1 MVHAISIYIL
11 FSHSRFP
18 CGHIVCLLIFVI
30 TWFIFLPFFK
40 AYDISLLKQ
49 EKIAEEQEAAQAKA
63 MQASTAQ

>member
-1 MVHAISIYIL
+1 MPYPFTSYLATQDFRAV
-11 FSHSRFP
+11 
-18 CGHIVCLLIFVI
+18 IVCLLIFVI